1 MARLTGTKLESSAP
15 SILMST
21 IVVLPAIV
29 QEIKLEDVEYL
40 IKKETGILGILTKT
54 SAECKVA

>member
-15 SILMST
+15 SISMST

-40 IKKETGILGILTKT
+40 IMKETGILGILSKT